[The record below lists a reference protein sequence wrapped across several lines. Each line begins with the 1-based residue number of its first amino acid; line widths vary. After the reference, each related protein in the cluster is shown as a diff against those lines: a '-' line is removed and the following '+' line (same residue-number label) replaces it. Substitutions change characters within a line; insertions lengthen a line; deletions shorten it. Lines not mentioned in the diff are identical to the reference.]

1 MVSADNTCESSTT
14 KKLSCADFYPF
25 LFGNQLYVV
34 TQKSEWQMFKKFCFP
49 AVILIG
55 VILFSA
61 CSDDNPTEP
70 TDPTISTPNP
80 TLSSIQADPTIS
92 TPNPTLSS
100 IQANV
105 FTPGCAFANCHGNS
119 GTQANLNLTNGQSFA
134 DLVGVESQLF
144 APSKRVEAGDG
155 GNSILIKILKGEVS
169 PQMPQGRTPL
179 SNAIIDSI
187 EKWID
192 NGALNN

>member
-1 MVSADNTCESSTT
+1 MN
-14 KKLSCADFYPF
+14 KKLSCADFCPF
-25 LFGNQLYVV
+25 LFGNELYVV
-34 TQKSEWQMFKKFCFP
+34 TQKSEWQMFEKFYIP
-49 AVILIG
+49 AVILIT
-55 VILFSA
+55 VILLAA
-61 CSDDNPTEP
+61 CDEDNPTEP
-70 TDPTISTPNP
+70 TDSNV
-80 TLSSIQADPTIS
+80 S

-105 FTPGCAFANCHGNS
+105 LTPGCTFANCHGNS

-134 DLVGVESQLF
+134 NLVGVESQLF

-169 PQMPQGRTPL
+169 PQMPQGGAAL
-179 SNAIIDSI
+179 SNAVIDSI

-192 NGALNN
+192 NGALDN

>member
-80 TLSSIQADPTIS
+80 TLSSIQA
-92 TPNPTLSS
+92 
-100 IQANV
+100 NV

-169 PQMPQGRTPL
+169 PQMPRVEL
-179 SNAIIDSI
+179 HYRM
-187 EKWID
+187 
-192 NGALNN
+192 L

>member
-1 MVSADNTCESSTT
+1 MN
-14 KKLSCADFYPF
+14 KKFSCADFCPL
-25 LFGNQLYVV
+25 LFSNQLYVG
-34 TQKSEWQMFKKFCFP
+34 TQKSEWQMFEKFYIP
-49 AVILIG
+49 AVILIT

-61 CSDDNPTEP
+61 CDEDNPTEP
-70 TDPTISTPNP
+70 SASNV
-80 TLSSIQADPTIS
+80 S

-105 FTPGCAFANCHGNS
+105 LTPGCAFANCHGNS

-134 DLVGVESQLF
+134 NLVGVDSQIF
-144 APSKRVEAGDG
+144 PNSKRVEAGDG

-169 PQMPQGRTPL
+169 PQMPQGRSPL
-179 SNAIIDSI
+179 SNAVIDSI

>member
-1 MVSADNTCESSTT
+1 
-14 KKLSCADFYPF
+14 
-25 LFGNQLYVV
+25 
-34 TQKSEWQMFKKFCFP
+34 MFKKFYFP
-49 AVILIG
+49 AIILIT
-55 VILFSA
+55 VVLLSA
-61 CSDDNPTEP
+61 CDEDNPTEP
-70 TDPTISTPNP
+70 GGSNV
-80 TLSSIQADPTIS
+80 S

-100 IQANV
+100 IQANI
-105 FTPGCAFANCHGNS
+105 FTPGCASANCHGNS

-134 DLVGVESQLF
+134 NLVGVESQLF

-155 GNSILIKILKGEVS
+155 GNSILIKILKGEVN
-169 PQMPQGRTPL
+169 PQMPQGGAAL